1 MERRGKVQQQ
11 VSPLVSGAFSES
23 SITAGVV
30 MGILLIWVAYLITI
44 LGETGE
50 TVYKASSIV
59 SSLGT
64 VFLTTMLVGGGIAN
78 ARIDKTVRVGM
89 VIMGA
94 ILLVGF
100 FLSPALALLRYL

>member
-1 MERRGKVQQQ
+1 MERRGKLQQQ
-11 VSPLVSGAFSES
+11 MSPLVSGVFSES

-30 MGILLIWVAYLITI
+30 IGILLMWIASMIII
-44 LGETGE
+44 LGETGR
-50 TVYKASSIV
+50 TVYKASSVV

-64 VFLTTMLVGGGIAN
+64 LFLTVMLVGGGIAN

-89 VIMGA
+89 VIMGV

-100 FLSPALALLRYL
+100 SLTSVLSVLF